1 MEVTSIRTPG
11 LGDSTYILVHEGQ
24 AILVDPQRDYDR
36 FMDVIEEAGAELRFV
51 LETHMHNDYVSGGW
65 EIAKKTGAEIV
76 VPAGA
81 APWYRSTPG
90 FHMEEI
96 MGEKFSISP
105 IHTPGH
111 TPEHTS
117 YAVNI
122 DGKTEALFSGGSL
135 LVASA
140 GRPDLLG
147 MHRADTLARSQYI
160 SVHRLAEYP
169 DETPL
174 YPTHGEGSFCTSSG
188 AGITTSTI
196 GAEKESNPVLLYPT
210 VDEFVD
216 ATLAGLGP
224 YPAFYKHMGPANADG
239 YPAAPPSAI
248 PEFSYTRIGD
258 RDVHL
263 IDLRTKQEFADGH
276 VPGSIGMEMGDQVGV
291 WAGWLLPLDAEILLI
306 SKSAEQAELANRQ
319 FIEIGMDGVIGWLD
333 GVGEWVRTG
342 GSLSSYPTVSVA
354 EFVAAHKAGEIP
366 LVIDVRMPAVVAEG
380 TVPGAVAEFVPSV
393 VKHVSELVDGN
404 DEVWLA
410 CNTGNTATISAKWFE
425 EAGVTPTIL
434 IGGGVHDVLARL

>member
-1 MEVTSIRTPG
+1 MEVTGIRTPG

-51 LETHMHNDYVSGGW
+51 LETHLHNDYVSGGW

-81 APWYRSTPG
+81 APWYRSTPA

-96 MGEKFSISP
+96 KGEKFSISP

-117 YAVNI
+117 YAVDI

-147 MHRADTLARSQYI
+147 LHRADTLARSQYI

-174 YPTHGEGSFCTSSG
+174 YPTHGEGSFCTVSG
-188 AGITTSTI
+188 AGLTTSTI
-196 GAEKESNPVLLYPT
+196 GTEKLSNPVLLYPT
-210 VDEFVD
+210 VDDFVD
-216 ATLAGLGP
+216 ATLADLGP
-224 YPAFYKHMGPANADG
+224 YPAFYKHMSPANADG
-239 YPAAPPSAI
+239 FPAAPPSTI
-248 PEFSYTRIGD
+248 PEFSYSQIGD
-258 RDVHL
+258 QVHL
-263 IDLRTKQEFADGH
+263 VDLRSQREFAKGH
-276 VPGSIGMEMGDQVGV
+276 VPGSIGMRMGDQVGV
-291 WAGWLLPLDAEILLI
+291 WAGWLLPFDAEILLI
-306 SKSAEQAELANRQ
+306 ADSAEQAEQANRQ
-319 FIEIGMDGVIGWLD
+319 FIEIGMDGVMGWLN
-333 GVGEWVRTG
+333 GVEEWVRSG
-342 GSLSSYPTVSVA
+342 GSLASYPTVSVD
-354 EFVAAHKAGEIP
+354 EFVAAHQAGEIP
-366 LVIDVRMPAVVAEG
+366 LVIDVRMPAVVQEG
-380 TVPGAVAEFVPSV
+380 TLPGAVAEFVPSA

-404 DEVWLA
+404 EEVWLA

-425 EAGVTPTIL
+425 EAGVTPTVL
-434 IGGGVHDVLARL
+434 VDGGIRDVLAKL